1 MSAYPDDA
9 DGHVLSDMANYG
21 IDMTQPLVLE
31 FPIAAIDEEAA
42 KAIFTSVT
50 ALGYEAEVE
59 FDDGEPEDSAA
70 EATEGDDEDGDDEDE
85 DDEDED
91 AGPSWN
97 VYVTKTMVPDYE
109 EILRIQDELDELAEP
124 LGGYSDGWGAIVD
137 EAPEE

>member
-1 MSAYPDDA
+1 MSTYPDDA

-21 IDMTQPLVLE
+21 VDMTKPLVLE

-59 FDDGEPEDSAA
+59 YDDGESEEAAA
-70 EATEGDDEDGDDEDE
+70 EAVGDSGDDDGDGEDS
-85 DDEDED
+85 
-91 AGPSWN
+91 GPSWS

-137 EAPEE
+137 EAPPE

>member
-9 DGHVLSDMANYG
+9 DGHVLTDMANYG
-21 IDMTQPLVLE
+21 IDMTQPLMLE

-42 KAIFTSVT
+42 KAILTTVT

-59 FDDGEPEDSAA
+59 FDDGEPEEPIGESEPEEAA
-70 EATEGDDEDGDDEDE
+70 E
-85 DDEDED
+85 
-91 AGPSWN
+91 PSWN
-97 VYVTKTMVPDYE
+97 VYVTRTMVPDYD

-137 EAPEE
+137 EAPQE